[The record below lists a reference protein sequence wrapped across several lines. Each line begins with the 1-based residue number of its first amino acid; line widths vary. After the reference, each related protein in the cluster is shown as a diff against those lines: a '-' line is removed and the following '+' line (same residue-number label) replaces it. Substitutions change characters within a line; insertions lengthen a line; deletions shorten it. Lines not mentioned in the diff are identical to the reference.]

1 MVLSNSVKWSFVA
14 EQGPYMKNIKKHE
27 FVLIIIFYMQISIAF
42 SKENKLFWNG
52 HDWNNITKL
61 ADNDMNNVYRIKSA
75 YLNGLLDG
83 RLNYYLKVWVK
94 DEFLADNVF
103 GETVDYL
110 SNRELIKNIDFFYQ
124 DRLNLY
130 IPLPSAVI
138 ISNMYA
144 ERVPVSIIDDYIS
157 DTRRWINDLTLNMDT
172 LNYSKL
178 LDDKL
183 YKHQQKLFNQFE

>member
-1 MVLSNSVKWSFVA
+1 
-14 EQGPYMKNIKKHE
+14 MK
-27 FVLIIIFYMQISIAF
+27 FVLIIMFYLQLSIAF
-42 SKENKLFWNG
+42 GKENKLFWNG
-52 HDWNNITKL
+52 YDWNNITKL
-61 ADNDMNNVYRIKSA
+61 TNNDMNNVYRIKSA

-110 SNRELIKNIDFFYQ
+110 SNRELIKNIDYFYQ

-144 ERVPVSIIDDYIS
+144 ERVPINIIDDYIS

-183 YKHQQKLFNQFE
+183 HKHQQKLFNQSE

>member
-1 MVLSNSVKWSFVA
+1 
-14 EQGPYMKNIKKHE
+14 MKL
-27 FVLIIIFYMQISIAF
+27 VLIIIFYLQLSIAF
-42 SKENKLFWNG
+42 SKQNKLFWNG
-52 HDWNNITKL
+52 YDWNNITKL
-61 ADNDMNNVYRIKSA
+61 TDNDMNNIHRIKSA

-144 ERVPVSIIDDYIS
+144 ERVPISIIDNYIS

-183 YKHQQKLFNQFE
+183 YKHQQKLFNQSE

>member
-1 MVLSNSVKWSFVA
+1 
-14 EQGPYMKNIKKHE
+14 MK
-27 FVLIIIFYMQISIAF
+27 LILFISLIFYLSIAF
-42 SKENKLFWNG
+42 CRENKLFWNG
-52 HDWNNITKL
+52 YDWNNIIKL
-61 ADNDMNNVYRIKSA
+61 TDYDNKNVYRIKSA

-94 DEFLADNVF
+94 DEFLADNAF

-144 ERVPVSIIDDYIS
+144 ERVPIEIIDDYIS
-157 DTRRWINDLTLNMDT
+157 ETRRWINDLTLNMDT

-183 YKHQQKLFNQFE
+183 EKHQQKLFNQSE

>member
-1 MVLSNSVKWSFVA
+1 
-14 EQGPYMKNIKKHE
+14 MK
-27 FVLIIIFYMQISIAF
+27 FVLIIIFYLQLSIAF
-42 SKENKLFWNG
+42 AKENKLFWNG
-52 HDWNNITKL
+52 YDWNNITKL
-61 ADNDMNNVYRIKSA
+61 TNNDMNNVYRIKSA

-144 ERVPVSIIDDYIS
+144 ERVPINIIDNYIS

-183 YKHQQKLFNQFE
+183 YKHQQKLFNQSE

>member
-1 MVLSNSVKWSFVA
+1 
-14 EQGPYMKNIKKHE
+14 MK
-27 FVLIIIFYMQISIAF
+27 FVLIIILYFQLSIAL

-52 HDWNNITKL
+52 HDWNNIAKMTN
-61 ADNDMNNVYRIKSA
+61 NDMNNVYRIKSA

-144 ERVPVSIIDDYIS
+144 ERVPINIIDNYIS

-183 YKHQQKLFNQFE
+183 HKHQQKLFNQSE

>member
-1 MVLSNSVKWSFVA
+1 MKFV
-14 EQGPYMKNIKKHE
+14 
-27 FVLIIIFYMQISIAF
+27 VVIILYLQLSIAF
-42 SKENKLFWNG
+42 GKENKLFWNG
-52 HDWNNITKL
+52 YDWNNITKL
-61 ADNDMNNVYRIKSA
+61 TDNDMNNVYRIKSA

>member
-1 MVLSNSVKWSFVA
+1 MKKISRRKFTKILGCGCAMSLSSCSYNPINKRSQLSIVPERIVKHMSD
-14 EQGPYMKNIKKHE
+14 E
-27 FVLIIIFYMQISIAF
+27 
-42 SKENKLFWNG
+42 
-52 HDWNNITKL
+52 
-61 ADNDMNNVYRIKSA
+61 
-75 YLNGLLDG
+75 
-83 RLNYYLKVWVK
+83 YYY
-94 DEFLADNVF
+94 EFLADNVF

-144 ERVPVSIIDDYIS
+144 ERVPINIIDNYIS

-183 YKHQQKLFNQFE
+183 YKHQQKRFNQSE

>member
-1 MVLSNSVKWSFVA
+1 MKLTLFTILILKLSITFC
-14 EQGPYMKNIKKHE
+14 
-27 FVLIIIFYMQISIAF
+27 
-42 SKENKLFWNG
+42 KENKLFWNG
-52 HDWNNITKL
+52 YDWNNITSL
-61 ADNDMNNVYRIKSA
+61 TDNDMKSVYRIKSA

-103 GETVDYL
+103 NETVDYL
-110 SNRELIKNIDFFYQ
+110 SNRELIRNIDYFYQ

-144 ERVPVSIIDDYIS
+144 ERVPINLIDDYIS
-157 DTRRWINDLTLNMDT
+157 ETRRWINDLTLNMDT

-183 YKHQQKLFNQFE
+183 QKHQQKSLNQYE